1 MAIEIFVSYFYHCV
15 SSMSEDNHLVL
26 TGNNPDD
33 LSTLVKLWS
42 LSSSLIIYFDLD
54 HHHHHQDH
62 HLHLDHHD
70 HLGHLLNI
78 SFL

>member
-15 SSMSEDNHLVL
+15 SSMSEDNHLVS